1 MVILIHWFFATSL
14 QPQFIQS
21 STHTKGG
28 VYYCQIW
35 RFRRAGGEP
44 YGATTKPRYVSHVWP
59 YNVYFLHF
67 SCILLFV
74 SFEEDVVKS
83 SATEPSPGPEHAG
96 KEESSTWEEQ
106 LCAQQEQLEKEMQET
121 RKMVSR
127 LQVSYSYTFIWVFLQ
142 HQAFNVK
149 LCKIIII
156 LKNNNTFQIF
166 GINSDNKDMLTKDF
180 YIKDYWKK
188 MVPQNH

>member
-1 MVILIHWFFATSL
+1 MQHLSSL
-14 QPQFIQS
+14 SSSSPAHTPKEEYIIAKSEDSGELVGNHTEQPQSLGMYPMFGPTMYI
-21 STHTKGG
+21 
-28 VYYCQIW
+28 
-35 RFRRAGGEP
+35 
-44 YGATTKPRYVSHVWP
+44 
-59 YNVYFLHF
+59 FLHF

-142 HQAFNVK
+142 HQAFYVK